1 MKREEVQ
8 MKNNTTD
15 LAKLKAEVIEMLS
28 YSMELFKR
36 KDVEGLVG
44 RFTIDGTL
52 KIPDAPLISGIE
64 ALRGNYQGMMQL
76 EEFDINLKIIK
87 ADIAEAGDLA
97 YALADFTVSFQTPG
111 GPFND
116 SGVTL
121 LVFKR
126 ENNAWKIAAENLSSG
141 PK

>member
-1 MKREEVQ
+1 
-8 MKNNTTD
+8 MKNTTTD
-15 LAKLKAEVIEMLS
+15 LEKLKAEVIEMLS
-28 YSMELFKR
+28 YSIELFKR

-52 KIPDAPLISGIE
+52 KIPEAPLISGIE
-64 ALRGNYQGMMQL
+64 AIRGNYQSMMQL
-76 EEFDINLKIIK
+76 EHFDINLKIIK

-97 YALADFTVSFQTPG
+97 YALADFTVSFQTPC

-121 LVFKR
+121 QVFKR
-126 ENNAWKIAAENLSSG
+126 ENNAWKIAAENLSFG